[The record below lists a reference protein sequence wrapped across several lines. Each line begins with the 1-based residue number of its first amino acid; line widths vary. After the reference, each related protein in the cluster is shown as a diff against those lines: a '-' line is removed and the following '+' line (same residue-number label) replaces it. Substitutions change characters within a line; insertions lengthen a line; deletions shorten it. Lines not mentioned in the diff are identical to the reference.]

1 MERWR
6 FVAGWHCAGEI
17 VELQMNWKPEI
28 TLTCIGSFSWFSTG
42 KNFFLAETS
51 KALLILLA
59 LMYREMYNIECL
71 NLAIH

>member
-1 MERWR
+1 
-6 FVAGWHCAGEI
+6 
-17 VELQMNWKPEI
+17 MNWKPEI

-59 LMYREMYNIECL
+59 LKNKEMYNIECP
-71 NLAIH
+71 NLDTQ